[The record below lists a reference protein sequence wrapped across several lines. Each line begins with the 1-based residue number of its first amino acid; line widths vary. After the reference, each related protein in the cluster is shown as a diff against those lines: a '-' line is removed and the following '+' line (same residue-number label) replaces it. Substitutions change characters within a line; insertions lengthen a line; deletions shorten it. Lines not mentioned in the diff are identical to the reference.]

1 MDDRKQ
7 FFNRIRVGAMSVAAL
22 AALYEPVCHAGERE
36 QIEADMQAHRWTQ
49 AQAELDQVIAKH
61 PDNATAHYWLAQVDY
76 KLGQF
81 QAASDEAKRALQLDP
96 SEKFTT
102 NLGVLTQLLQA
113 GDAHRGAGG
122 LGTAALPPVTAPV
135 APAASHRSGFSWGW
149 ILAALV
155 LGGLFWVVV
164 RRTTG
169 AALGGERT
177 KWEGALRQARADLE
191 DAIASSDAN
200 PSVTPEVRLA
210 NYDRAKKAQSAIA
223 AHEATLATRRDFS
236 ETAELVARSHDIA
249 AEIRG
254 EERPSDHQARLEE
267 QRAAAPVYMNTP
279 PSAQTGWGSPLG
291 MGSGL
296 GSVAAGA
303 AGVAAGVLLAEAA
316 EGATRRHD
324 WVDTDDRNR
333 LVAPD
338 PADLNLDLGSGD
350 NSGGGDWD
358 TGGGGGGDVDL
369 GGGGDF

>member
-1 MDDRKQ
+1 MSNHKRFLK
-7 FFNRIRVGAMSVAAL
+7 RGRVIAAGL
-22 AALYEPVCHAGERE
+22 AAAAALYGPMCHAGERE

-49 AQAELDQVIAKH
+49 AQTELNQVIAKH

-81 QAASDEAKRALQLDP
+81 QAASGEAKRALQLDP

-113 GDAHRGAGG
+113 GDPHRGPGSVTPA
-122 LGTAALPPVTAPV
+122 TLPPVM
-135 APAASHRSGFSWGW
+135 APAAPPVPHRGGFGFGW
-149 ILAALV
+149 IIAALI
-155 LGGLFWVVV
+155 LGGLFWLVV

-177 KWEGALRQARADLE
+177 KWEGALRQARADLD

-200 PSVTPEVRLA
+200 ASLTQEVKLA

-223 AHEATLATRRDFS
+223 AHEASLASRRDFS
-236 ETAELVARSHDIA
+236 ETAELVARSHDVA

-254 EERPSDHQARLEE
+254 EERPSDRAARLAE
-267 QRAAAPVYMNTP
+267 QRAAAPVYMTP
-279 PSAQTGWGSPLG
+279 PSAQAGWGSPI
-291 MGSGL
+291 GSGL

-316 EGATRRHD
+316 QGATRQRD
-324 WVDTDDRNR
+324 WVDDDER
-333 LVAPD
+333 LRQPPVD
-338 PADLNLDLGSGD
+338 PGSLNVDLGGSD
-350 NSGGGDWD
+350 NTGGGDWD
-358 TGGGGGGDVDL
+358 IGGGDGGGGDVDL